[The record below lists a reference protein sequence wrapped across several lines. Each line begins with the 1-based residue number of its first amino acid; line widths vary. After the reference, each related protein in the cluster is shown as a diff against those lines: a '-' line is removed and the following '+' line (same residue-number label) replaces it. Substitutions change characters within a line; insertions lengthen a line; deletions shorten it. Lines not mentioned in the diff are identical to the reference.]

1 MGNPR
6 QLRKKYQG
14 PGHPWQKQRIEEE
27 KSLVRD
33 YGLKNKQE
41 VYRANSRVKTYM
53 DTAKRLIAATGA
65 QADKEREQLL
75 SRLVRLG
82 VFPEGSGLDNVLSLT
97 TQDILERRLQTLVC
111 RKGYARTMRQ
121 ARQFITHCHVM
132 VGDKVVTAPGY
143 IVLKEEESSI
153 TFHPRSVLA
162 SEEHPERARPEPVA
176 EAPAEEEEKPKKAK
190 KAAKKAVPKKAE
202 ATPEA
207 AKEAE
212 APEAKSEAKAEP
224 AENEAKEAAA

>member
-27 KSLVRD
+27 KALVRD

-97 TQDILERRLQTLVC
+97 TQDILERRLQTLLC
-111 RKGYARTMRQ
+111 RKGYARTMKQ

-132 VGDKVVTAPGY
+132 VGDNVVTAPGY
-143 IVLKEEESSI
+143 IVLKEEEPSI

-176 EAPAEEEEKPKKAK
+176 PVAEEAKEEKPEKKAK
-190 KAAKKAVPKKAE
+190 KSKPAKERKAE
-202 ATPEA
+202 AKPAKESEEKPAEVEEKPEA
-207 AKEAE
+207 EK
-212 APEAKSEAKAEP
+212 
-224 AENEAKEAAA
+224 AKEAAA